1 MANKESS
8 LLKMFLALFLIA
20 VIAAVGLAAVYN
32 VTKDPIEISKNK
44 KKSDAIQSVLP
55 GFKGE
60 LKDQE
65 LTLEGDKKPVTVH
78 CAYTDGQLMGAAV
91 ETYTEKAFS
100 GRFDIMVGLDTNGN
114 ILGTA
119 VLTHSETPGL
129 GAKITD
135 KESHFIQQFVGMN
148 PHENPL
154 TVKKDGGEV
163 DAITAATISS
173 RAYCDAIE
181 RASRAFNQVKEEEH
195 E

>member
-20 VIAAVGLAAVYN
+20 VFAAVGLAAVYN

-55 GFKGE
+55 GFNGE

-78 CAYTDGQLMGAAV
+78 CAYTDGQLTGAAV

-119 VLTHSETPGL
+119 VLAHGETPGL

-148 PHENPL
+148 PQQTPL
-154 TVKKDGGEV
+154 KVKKDGGEV

-173 RAYCDAIE
+173 RAYCDAVE
-181 RASRAFNQVKEEEH
+181 RARRAFNQVKEEQH